1 MAEPSKKAKIGV
13 ILLTLFINMLGFGI
27 VIPVLPLYAQDFG
40 ATEMQIGLLFASYSL
55 CQFLFS
61 PIIGKLSDK
70 IGRRPVLI
78 VSVIGTAAGFFIMG
92 AANTLALLFVGRILD
107 GVSGASIATCQAYLA
122 DVTTREERGKTMGLM
137 GATFGLGFIFGPALG
152 GLASAAYGSQAP
164 FYIAGVLAVLN
175 LFLVIRFVTESLT
188 PELRAKASATKTEVP
203 KENRATYYR
212 VVLINFL
219 AICGFAIMTTIFALY
234 LKERFEYGAKE
245 AGYLF
250 AFIGVIAV
258 LMQGGVLRRLLK
270 NEGKEI
276 PVAVS
281 GAIILAISLA
291 AMPFVGGLGALLFAV
306 AGLAI
311 GNSLISPTVSA
322 LASLC
327 AGADS
332 QGATL
337 GVYQS
342 AGSLGRAIGPFL
354 AGWLL
359 TVGTTGTYASTALY
373 VSAGIIVLTLI
384 VLLTVRPPKDA

>member
-27 VIPVLPLYAQDFG
+27 VIPVLPLYAKEFG
-40 ATEMQIGLLFASYSL
+40 ASGFQIGLLFASYSI
-55 CQFLFS
+55 CQFIFA
-61 PIIGKLSDK
+61 PFIGKLSDK

-107 GVSGASIATCQAYLA
+107 GVSGASIATGQAYLA

-152 GLASAAYGSQAP
+152 GIASHNFGPHAP
-164 FYIAGVLAVLN
+164 FYIAGALAVLN
-175 LFLVIRFVTESLT
+175 LGLVLRFVTESLT
-188 PELRAKASATKTEVP
+188 PELRAKASEKPTEVP
-203 KENRATYYR
+203 QENRATYYR
-212 VVLINFL
+212 VVAVNFL
-219 AICGFAIMTTIFALY
+219 SICGFAVMTTIFALY
-234 LKERFEYGAKE
+234 LQERFNYGEKQ

-258 LMQGGVLRRLLK
+258 LMQGGVLRKLLK
-270 NEGKEI
+270 KEGKEL
-276 PVAVS
+276 PVAIT
-281 GAIILAISLA
+281 GALILALTLG
-291 AMPFVGGLGALLFAV
+291 AMPLVGSLTPLLLVV

-311 GNSLISPTVSA
+311 GNSLLTPTISA

-327 AGADS
+327 AGAEA

-342 AGSLGRAIGPFL
+342 AGSLGRAIGPLIGGALL
-354 AGWLL
+354 AFDSGAK
-359 TVGTTGTYASTALY
+359 YATTALFA
-373 VSAGIIVLTLI
+373 SAGIIIIALI

>member
-27 VIPVLPLYAQDFG
+27 VIPVLPLYAEKFG
-40 ATEMQIGLLFASYSL
+40 ATGFQVGLLFASYSI
-55 CQFLFS
+55 CQFIFA
-61 PIIGKLSDK
+61 PFIGKLSDR

-78 VSVIGTAAGFFIMG
+78 VSVIGTAAGFFTMG
-92 AANTLALLFVGRILD
+92 AANTLALLFVGRIID
-107 GVSGASIATCQAYLA
+107 GVSGASIATGQAYLA
-122 DVTTREERGKTMGLM
+122 DVTTREERGKVMGLM

-152 GLASAAYGSQAP
+152 GLASAKFGPHAP
-164 FYIAGVLAVLN
+164 FYIAGCLAVLN
-175 LFLVIRFVTESLT
+175 LGLVLRFVTESLT
-188 PELRAKASATKTEVP
+188 PELRAKASTTKPEIP
-203 KENRATYYR
+203 EENRSTYYR
-212 VVLINFL
+212 IVAVNFL

-234 LKERFEYGAKE
+234 LQNRFNYGEKE

-270 NEGKEI
+270 KEGKEL

-281 GAIILAISLA
+281 GAVILALTLA
-291 AMPFVGGLGALLFAV
+291 AMPFVGSLTPLLLAV

-311 GNSLISPTVSA
+311 GNSLLTPTVSA

-327 AGADS
+327 GGAEG

-342 AGSLGRAIGPFL
+342 AGSLGRAIGPVIGGSLL
-354 AGWLL
+354 AFNSGANYGTAALYASAGVIALAFAILL
-359 TVGTTGTYASTALY
+359 TVK
-373 VSAGIIVLTLI
+373 
-384 VLLTVRPPKDA
+384 PPTDA